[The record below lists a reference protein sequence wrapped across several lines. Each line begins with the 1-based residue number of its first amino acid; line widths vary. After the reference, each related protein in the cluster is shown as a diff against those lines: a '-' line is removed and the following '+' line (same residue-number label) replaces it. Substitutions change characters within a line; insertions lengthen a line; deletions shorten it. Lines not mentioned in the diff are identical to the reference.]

1 MIRPTGKKEA
11 IPEQRDATIRRELV
25 QILAGRQLPV
35 GVLSKE
41 IRKSEKEIYDHLEH
55 LQRSGI
61 LVIIP
66 AECGDCG
73 YIFEHRARPRKPGKC
88 PRCRGTHIEPPL
100 FSVTPS

>member
-1 MIRPTGKKEA
+1 VIRSTRKKEI
-11 IPEQRDATIRRELV
+11 IPEERCATIRRELV
-25 QILAGRQLPV
+25 QLLEGRQLPV
-35 GVLSKE
+35 SVLSKE
-41 IRKSEKEIYDHLEH
+41 IRKPEKELYDHLDH

-73 YIFEHRARPRKPGKC
+73 YIFKHRARPRKPGKC

-100 FSVTPS
+100 FSISLS